1 MKSFGITSVLLL
13 TLVLASPSTG
23 EAQVLQPSELCSDH
37 SGAAIATFEDANLQV
52 RVRSALSVGERDD
65 LTCGLVSGLM
75 ALNANDAGIESLVG
89 IQNLTSLTGLRLG
102 TNSITDI
109 SPLSGLTSLM
119 ELWLYSNEITDI
131 SALSGLTGLTEL
143 GLYGNPSLTDI
154 QPLLG
159 NTGLGVGDWVRL
171 GSTNVSCADESA
183 LAARGVLTWDVCGF
197 RWVNPLNEGVHERL
211 SHGTFRSTSMD
222 IEVGFII
229 YLPPGYDDPANAERR
244 YPVVYSL
251 PGGVPGN
258 ELGVLSMIRYMDY
271 LDAVPPRIYVVVN
284 GGGWLIYRDHE
295 GVLAETAFV
304 KELIPHIDA
313 NYRTIAT
320 RLGRAI
326 EGFSSGGLGTARTV
340 LRYPELFCS
349 ATTMAGGHWREK
361 LFSEGRDADL
371 SVTPARPDNTWDRAS
386 QYAARESAPELEILV
401 VVGTEDTNHESNVAW
416 MEHLESL
423 GIPFESRILQGVA
436 HNDHDAGGII
446 SQIGA
451 EIVTFPE
458 RCFERARLD

>member
-1 MKSFGITSVLLL
+1 
-13 TLVLASPSTG
+13 
-23 EAQVLQPSELCSDH
+23 
-37 SGAAIATFEDANLQV
+37 
-52 RVRSALSVGERDD
+52 
-65 LTCGLVSGLM
+65 
-75 ALNANDAGIESLVG
+75 
-89 IQNLTSLTGLRLG
+89 
-102 TNSITDI
+102 
-109 SPLSGLTSLM
+109 
-119 ELWLYSNEITDI
+119 
-131 SALSGLTGLTEL
+131 LSGLTGLTEL
-143 GLYGNPSLTDI
+143 WLSGNPSLTDI

-159 NTGLGVGDWVRL
+159 NTGLGVGDRVSL

-183 LAARGVLTWDVCGF
+183 LAARGVRTGDVCGF

-258 ELGVLSMIRYMDY
+258 ELRGVLSMIRYMDY

-284 GGGWLIYRDHE
+284 GGGWLVYRDHE

-401 VVGTEDTNHESNVAW
+401 VVGTEDGNHESNVAW

-436 HNDHDAGGII
+436 HNDRYAGGII